1 MIGKPD
7 KPTLEG
13 WTTIAVLASITIRIK
28 LVTPVTGIL
37 YRYPTVLAKIAATLD
52 VLSNGRIFLGICA
65 SHFEGESSVYD
76 ISSRQFLSI

>member
-37 YRYPTVLAKIAATLD
+37 YRYPTVLAKIAATLYNA
-52 VLSNGRIFLGICA
+52 STCHRRRIY
-65 SHFEGESSVYD
+65 SS
-76 ISSRQFLSI
+76 IRR

>member
-28 LVTPVTGIL
+28 LVTPVTGI
-37 YRYPTVLAKIAATLD
+37 
-52 VLSNGRIFLGICA
+52 
-65 SHFEGESSVYD
+65 
-76 ISSRQFLSI
+76 